1 MIKISNVQLII
12 DLYICKDFL
21 KTSMNKTLYIPLFCA
36 LFMLNSCNV
45 RETENNFNYLQNI
58 EQIAINSAVKSSVS
72 TIQKGDQLVI
82 VVSAKDLDVVK
93 PFNQNFSSGQLVQET
108 LSGGNTRQE
117 PTLSGGPTYLVD
129 SSGYI
134 DFPILGQLNTNGKSL
149 EELKNDLRQKLTR
162 YIKEPTV
169 SVKNTNY
176 KITVLGEVNR
186 PGQYI
191 IPDGNATVLN
201 ALGLAGDLTMY
212 GTRNDVLMV
221 RNMDGVTTKERIDLN
236 NAEFINSPF
245 YQLKQGDVIYVSANQ
260 TKEQTSRLN
269 PNTGLYISIA
279 SIAITIVA
287 LIIK

>member
-12 DLYICKDFL
+12 DLYICKDYL

-45 RETENNFNYLQNI
+45 REKENNYNYLQNI
-58 EQIAINSAVKSSVS
+58 EQIAINSAVQSSVS

-117 PTLSGGPTYLVD
+117 PMLLGGPTYLVD

-221 RNMDGVTTKERIDLN
+221 RNIDGVTTKERIDLN

-279 SIAITIVA
+279 SIAITIIA